1 MAKNLFSAYRANG
14 KFKLANALE
23 STRRGLIEGDKA
35 MKLMR
40 DIAYKKRKEA
50 QVNLFL
56 SFGMIPCSNVCKYQM
71 KNALS
76 HGQLYITGQCPAD
89 MDMIKIVE
97 IYAHK

>member
-1 MAKNLFSAYRANG
+1 MTKNLFSAYRANG

-50 QVNLFL
+50 QVNLLAQPLNF
-56 SFGMIPCSNVCKYQM
+56 SNNIFEFQYDSVLKCVQVPM
-71 KNALS
+71 KNAMS
-76 HGQLYITGQCPAD
+76 
-89 MDMIKIVE
+89 MDNFT
-97 IYAHK
+97 

>member
-50 QVNLFL
+50 QVNLL
-56 SFGMIPCSNVCKYQM
+56 AQ
-71 KNALS
+71 ALNFP
-76 HGQLYITGQCPAD
+76 QQYFRVWA
-89 MDMIKIVE
+89 
-97 IYAHK
+97 